1 MSFAGPILRRTR
13 MHDADSMV
21 TEPSRRGQ
29 LATSSNHSGM
39 RSSRPSGATILLAG
53 IAIGAIVGATTALLF
68 APQSGE
74 DTRRVLGRQSKRLAK
89 RGREAWDDL
98 GDEFRRQR
106 NAVRRRFASAL

>member
-1 MSFAGPILRRTR
+1 MRG
-13 MHDADSMV
+13 DDSMV

-29 LATSSNHSGM
+29 LTTSSNHSGM
-39 RSSRPSGATILLAG
+39 RSSRSNGATIFLAG
-53 IAIGAIVGATTALLF
+53 IAIGAIVGAATALLL

-74 DTRRVLGRQSKRLAK
+74 DTRRSLSRQSKRLAK
-89 RGREAWDDL
+89 RGRDAWVDI